1 MDLAAPHTGFVAAA
15 YVLSALVLIVLAT
28 VVLLRDRKL
37 RAEAESLDNRRKKD
51 VP

>member
-15 YVLSALVLIVLAT
+15 YVLSALVLIGLAAFI
-28 VVLLRDRKL
+28 LMRDRKL
-37 RAEAESLDNRRKKD
+37 RAEAEALDNQRKKD